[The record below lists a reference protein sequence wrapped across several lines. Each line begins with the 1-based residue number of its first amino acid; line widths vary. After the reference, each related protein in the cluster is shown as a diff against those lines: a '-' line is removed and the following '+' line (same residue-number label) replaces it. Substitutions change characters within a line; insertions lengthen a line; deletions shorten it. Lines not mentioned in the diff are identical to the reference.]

1 MIPHCQAVGRRAG
14 ELCNTPL
21 GESPYPVR
29 LVGVVRKWQDRD
41 KAENG
46 RRDIRQCPRC
56 KWFNI
61 FRPVEASLEV
71 DSRDGA
77 A

>member
-1 MIPHCQAVGRRAG
+1 VTPRCQAVGRRAG

-21 GESPYPVR
+21 GESPYDVV
-29 LVGVVRKWQDRD
+29 LVGVIRRWQDRD

-61 FRPVEASLEV
+61 FRPAAASLKV
-71 DSRDGA
+71 DSREGA

>member
-1 MIPHCQAVGRRAG
+1 MTQ
-14 ELCNTPL
+14 L
-21 GESPYPVR
+21 GESPYPVVF
-29 LVGVVRKWQDRD
+29 VGVVRKWGDRD

-61 FRPVEASLEV
+61 FRPSGVAKVDSLE
-71 DSRDGA
+71 RPA
-77 A
+77 